1 MGARPIN
8 EDVGSANGA
17 TEYRYCA
24 AGGSP
29 NDPVWMFI
37 GEALLHAALSMH
49 GREMAV
55 HCELCREESCGEN
68 ERTIHAADM
77 TSSDESDV
85 NEQV

>member
-29 NDPVWMFI
+29 IDPMWIYI
-37 GEALLHAALSMH
+37 GEALLHVALSMH
-49 GREMAV
+49 GREIAV
-55 HCELCREESCGEN
+55 RCVVCRGERYCEN
-68 ERTIHAADM
+68 KRTIHAADM

-85 NEQV
+85 DEQA